1 MYRVLSSF
9 ASVEEVFLISKRIEY
24 ISASKEAMFIE
35 IFIARHLL
43 IQIVQKISVIVNYK
57 IYKVPALQPYIEG
70 FNIYFM
76 QLKTLLWY
84 IKNDA
89 A

>member
-1 MYRVLSSF
+1 
-9 ASVEEVFLISKRIEY
+9 
-24 ISASKEAMFIE
+24 MFIE